1 MSHKK
6 IRKLISLYFDKELST
21 LQQKMVEQHL
31 AECKSCFEFLATIR
45 NIRENI
51 NQQKS
56 ITPKPYFAARVMA
69 EYAASG
75 LGRFWS
81 YLDIVPKPLIL
92 FGFAI
97 SIFFLSLF
105 TFSSLDDN
113 MIHNAWTQFYEE
125 QTLPLETND
134 ELLEFAILNNSSPTD
149 GE

>member
-1 MSHKK
+1 MKHKRL
-6 IRKLISLYFDKELST
+6 RKLISLYFDNALPSR
-21 LQQKMVEQHL
+21 QQRMVEQHL

-45 NIRENI
+45 SIRHDISPEKI
-51 NQQKS
+51 

-81 YLDIVPKPLIL
+81 YLDIVPRPLIL
-92 FGFAI
+92 FSFAL

-105 TFSSLDDN
+105 TFSSINND
-113 MIHNAWTQFYEE
+113 MIGNAWTQFYEE